1 MFFYNIF
8 SVLISVEYL
17 QSQLSWTPWKYLKK
31 VGVILHISI
40 HCYSGSEG
48 DGTDDVDV
56 LEEEGDGELQII
68 TECWI
73 EPQHGLVVNCPPERD
88 YMEHLPY
95 HKLADVVSTLNL
107 FRIIVIV
114 IINFQHNNG
123 SRAL

>member
-1 MFFYNIF
+1 M
-8 SVLISVEYL
+8 LYL
-17 QSQLSWTPWKYLKK
+17 Q
-31 VGVILHISI
+31 IFI

-114 IINFQHNNG
+114 IFNFQHNNG

>member
-1 MFFYNIF
+1 MHDETVKF
-8 SVLISVEYL
+8 
-17 QSQLSWTPWKYLKK
+17 KK
-31 VGVILHISI
+31 VGVILHIFI